1 MQFGQ
6 LPSLNNL
13 KAFAAAAKYKSFKLA
28 AEALNVTPT
37 AISHQIKSLEAHLGV
52 TLFERKI
59 RAITLT
65 EEGEKLATT
74 ALNIFA
80 QLHTTICELATPNN
94 LIRVSCCTSF
104 ATLWLAPRLP
114 EFYQKHPNIQIEI
127 CANDQLIDITHTRQI
142 DVAIRYGNR
151 SSAKNDEVY
160 LATEYL
166 QAYCAANAVNNRS
179 QTKPTLF
186 VTQWQ
191 ETPGLAN
198 LQWQAHFDKNDFKI
212 TSFTQEHYVLQ
223 ATLAGQGI
231 GLLSNIFSSTTV
243 HQNWLLPMENLP
255 KVAGYSYSLRLS
267 RHAHNNHAAR
277 YFSEWMKNE
286 MQPEATS

>member
-1 MQFGQ
+1 MQFRQ

-13 KAFAAAAKYKSFKLA
+13 KAFAAAAQYGSFKQA

-37 AISHQIKSLEAHLGV
+37 AISHQIKNLEDHLGV
-52 TLFERKI
+52 TLFERKV

-65 EEGEKLATT
+65 EEGEKLAKT
-74 ALNIFA
+74 ALSIFA
-80 QLHTTICELATPNN
+80 QLHSTLSELTTPNN
-94 LIRVSCCTSF
+94 LVRVSCCTSF

-114 EFYQKHPNIQIEI
+114 EFYQQHPNIQIEI
-127 CANDQLIDITHTRQI
+127 CANDQLIDITQTRQI

-151 SSAKNDEVY
+151 PCAESDEIY

-166 QAYCAANAVNNRS
+166 QVYCAANAVNTHS
-179 QTKPTLF
+179 QTNQTLF

-198 LQWQAHFDKNDFKI
+198 IPWQAHFNKNDFKI

-231 GLLSNIFSSTTV
+231 GLLSNILSSTTV
-243 HQNWLLPMENLP
+243 QQHWLLPMENLP
-255 KVAGYSYSLRLS
+255 KVTGYSYSLRLS
-267 RHAHNNHAAR
+267 RHAKNNHAAR
-277 YFSEWMKNE
+277 YFSEWMKKA
-286 MQPEATS
+286 M